1 MSVRISFFIPA
12 HPTYGQKDLLLTNI
26 TIIRYLTKR
35 NPIGILL
42 PTGFFQRCIK
52 SYHLTP
58 FDCVTDEAPH
68 RQIPYK
74 RRPFRSVRVFQISQD
89 SLDYFLVAVQY
100 LRKVVAIE
108 HSEQILNI
116 SPRSV
121 IRFLGPAFIEHLLS
135 VLHRPSSLGSVSVK
149 HLVGGFPSQLLG
161 KVISMGVYVPLIIR
175 VIGVCSS
182 VVTTPASP
190 AHIRFGT
197 FVLVTDAALTEPSP
211 ATVSATIISI
221 ATKTISKTTSAPQ
234 PEQDDDP

>member
-1 MSVRISFFIPA
+1 MSVRISFFFIPA
-12 HPTYGQKDLLLTNI
+12 RPTYEQKDLPRTNV
-26 TIIRYLTKR
+26 IIIKLRAKR
-35 NPIGILL
+35 NPIGILS

-68 RQIPYK
+68 RQIPYE
-74 RRPFRSVRVFQISQD
+74 RRPFRGIRVFQISQD

-108 HSEQILNI
+108 HSEQILDI

-161 KVISMGVYVPLIIR
+161 KVISMGVYIPLIIR

-182 VVTTPASP
+182 VVSTSTTSTHVRIHA
-190 AHIRFGT
+190 I
-197 FVLVTDAALTEPSP
+197 VLVTDLTLAKPSLTVHLIFPLMMSLALL
-211 ATVSATIISI
+211 
-221 ATKTISKTTSAPQ
+221 
-234 PEQDDDP
+234 